1 MPQRP
6 LFPRHI
12 DSTTDRRT
20 FLKACGTAAGS
31 MVLAPLSGCRQAPP
45 PEPVSRPSHLVQFGH
60 TDLWVSRHC
69 QGTAFRRHLSREGG
83 DVEAH
88 KLIRHCIDLGINF
101 FDSAEGYGMG
111 GSETALGH
119 GVAGRRSEVV
129 IATKGSPHPAGE
141 KPLVFTREILTQ
153 KCEASLKRLN
163 TDYIDIYLLHGPD
176 GMTPSSER
184 PEPPPG
190 TATLEHMEM
199 IADTMES
206 LVQAGKIRFWGVS
219 NHLAKQVDELIEIG
233 MRPDRS
239 GKSRIAG
246 LEDYYNIVSGARR
259 DFMTRELFPLIRKGN
274 LGLMAFS
281 PLGEGRLVP
290 GQRARG
296 GVSPGGR
303 DRGTGPGRG
312 RTGGQPPPSVRSLG
326 AFSPRGD
333 QRPLR
338 RRKTRARRGQL
349 QGHPAHPA
357 RRGPQ
362 AAQGRLRHL
371 QRNDGESEGLRSRG
385 YRLLRGPA
393 ERSGRFGP
401 REAIRGRTG
410 APYSTSGSSG

>member
-1 MPQRP
+1 MLQRP

-12 DSTTDRRT
+12 DSTTDRRA
-20 FLKACGTAAGS
+20 FLKTCGAAAGS
-31 MVLAPLSGCRQAPP
+31 MVLAPLSGCQQAPP
-45 PEPVSRPSHLVQFGH
+45 PPEPAGRPSHLVQFGH

-83 DVEAH
+83 DAEAH
-88 KLIRHCIDLGINF
+88 KLIRHCIDIGINF

-119 GVAGRRSEVV
+119 GVAGRRGEVV

-206 LVQAGKIRFWGVS
+206 LVQAGKIRYWGVS

-259 DFMTRELFPLIRKGN
+259 DFMTQELFPLIRKGK

-290 GQRARG
+290 GREPEEGSPLAGVIEELDRVAEEM
-296 GVSPGGR
+296 GVSRPQVCVAWVLSHPEVTSALSGGEKPEHVE
-303 DRGTGPGRG
+303 DNFKGT
-312 RTGGQPPPSVRSLG
+312 
-326 AFSPRGD
+326 
-333 QRPLR
+333 
-338 RRKTRARRGQL
+338 QL
-349 QGHPAHPA
+349 TLPDEALK
-357 RRGPQ
+357 
-362 AAQGRLRHL
+362 RLKAVSDTYNE
-371 QRNDGESEGLRSRG
+371 QMAKAKS
-385 YRLLRGPA
+385 
-393 ERSGRFGP
+393 
-401 REAIRGRTG
+401 
-410 APYSTSGSSG
+410 

>member
-6 LFPRHI
+6 LSSQHVEC
-12 DSTTDRRT
+12 STDRRT
-20 FLKACGTAAGS
+20 FLKACGAAAGS
-31 MVLAPLSGCRQAPP
+31 MVLAPLSGCQQAPTP
-45 PEPVSRPSHLVQFGH
+45 PESAGRPSHLVQFGH

-119 GVAGRRSEVV
+119 GVAGRRGEVV
-129 IATKGSPHPAGE
+129 ISTKGSPHPAGE
-141 KPLVFTREILTQ
+141 EPLAFTREILTQ

-176 GMTPSSER
+176 AITPSSER

-199 IADTMES
+199 IADTMDS
-206 LVQAGKIRFWGVS
+206 LVQAGKIRYWGVS

-233 MRPDRS
+233 MRPERS

-246 LEDYYNIVSGARR
+246 LQDYYNIVSGARR
-259 DFMTRELFPLIRKGN
+259 DFMSEELFPLIRKGK

-290 GQRARG
+290 GREPEEGSPLTGVIEELDRVAEEL
-296 GVSPGGR
+296 GVSRPQVCVAWVLSHPEVTSALSGGEKPEHVE
-303 DRGTGPGRG
+303 DNFKGTTLTLPDEALKRLKAASD
-312 RTGGQPPPSVRSLG
+312 TYN
-326 AFSPRGD
+326 
-333 QRPLR
+333 
-338 RRKTRARRGQL
+338 QL
-349 QGHPAHPA
+349 MAKA
-357 RRGPQ
+357 
-362 AAQGRLRHL
+362 
-371 QRNDGESEGLRSRG
+371 ES
-385 YRLLRGPA
+385 
-393 ERSGRFGP
+393 
-401 REAIRGRTG
+401 
-410 APYSTSGSSG
+410 

>member
-1 MPQRP
+1 MSQRP
-6 LFPRHI
+6 LSSHPI
-12 DSTTDRRT
+12 DQPTDRRT
-20 FLKACGTAAGS
+20 FLKACGAAAGS
-31 MVLAPLSGCRQAPP
+31 MVLVPLSGCRQAPP
-45 PEPVSRPSHLVQFGH
+45 PPEPPSRPSHLVQFGH

-83 DVEAH
+83 DAEAH
-88 KLIRHCIDLGINF
+88 KLIRHCIDIGINF

-119 GVAGRRSEVV
+119 GVAGRRGEVV

-190 TATLEHMEM
+190 TATVEHMEM
-199 IADTMES
+199 IADTMEV
-206 LVQAGKIRFWGVS
+206 LVQAGKIRYWGVS

-290 GQRARG
+290 GREPEEGSPLVGVIQELDRVAEEL
-296 GVSPGGR
+296 GVSRPQVCVAWVLSHPEVTSALSGGEKPEHVE
-303 DRGTGPGRG
+303 DNFKGTQLTLPDE
-312 RTGGQPPPSVRSLG
+312 
-326 AFSPRGD
+326 AFKR
-333 QRPLR
+333 L
-338 RRKTRARRGQL
+338 K
-349 QGHPAHPA
+349 
-357 RRGPQ
+357 
-362 AAQGRLRHL
+362 AASDTYNELMAKAK
-371 QRNDGESEGLRSRG
+371 S
-385 YRLLRGPA
+385 
-393 ERSGRFGP
+393 
-401 REAIRGRTG
+401 
-410 APYSTSGSSG
+410 

>member
-1 MPQRP
+1 MLQRP

-12 DSTTDRRT
+12 DSTTDRRA
-20 FLKACGTAAGS
+20 FLKTCGAAAGS
-31 MVLAPLSGCRQAPP
+31 MVLAPLSGCQQAPP
-45 PEPVSRPSHLVQFGH
+45 PPEPAGRPSHLVQFGH

-83 DVEAH
+83 DAEAH
-88 KLIRHCIDLGINF
+88 KLIRHCIDIGINF

-119 GVAGRRSEVV
+119 GVAGRRGEVV

-190 TATLEHMEM
+190 TATVEHMEM
-199 IADTMES
+199 IADTMEV
-206 LVQAGKIRFWGVS
+206 LVQAGKIRYWGVS

-259 DFMTRELFPLIRKGN
+259 DFMTRELFPLIRKGK

-290 GQRARG
+290 GREPEEGSPLVGVIEELDRVAEEL
-296 GVSPGGR
+296 GVSRPQVCVAWVLSHPEVTSALSGGEKPEHVE
-303 DRGTGPGRG
+303 DNFKGT
-312 RTGGQPPPSVRSLG
+312 
-326 AFSPRGD
+326 
-333 QRPLR
+333 
-338 RRKTRARRGQL
+338 QL
-349 QGHPAHPA
+349 TLPDEALK
-357 RRGPQ
+357 RLQ
-362 AAQGRLRHL
+362 AASDTY
-371 QRNDGESEGLRSRG
+371 N
-385 YRLLRGPA
+385 
-393 ERSGRFGP
+393 ERMAKAKS
-401 REAIRGRTG
+401 
-410 APYSTSGSSG
+410 